1 MNEDPA
7 SLDRLHD
14 LVVPPPVPWW
24 PPTPGWWI
32 VIGFVVV
39 TLVAITVKGFI
50 RWQAAR
56 YRREALALLDDS
68 SIPSSQWP
76 AILKRCALA
85 AWPRTTVA
93 PLTGTMWEEF
103 FSDSAPK
110 ETPAPGTGNRIED
123 LAFSKH
129 ADESGLKDAASG
141 WIRHHRKEAQP

>member
-32 VIGFVVV
+32 VIGIVV
-39 TLVAITVKGFI
+39 TTLVVITAKAFI
-50 RWQAAR
+50 RWQANR
-56 YRREALALLDDS
+56 YRREALALLDD
-68 SIPSSQWP
+68 PSTPASEWP

-93 PLTGTMWEEF
+93 PLTGTTWERF
-103 FSDSAPK
+103 FRESAPRD
-110 ETPAPGTGNRIED
+110 TPAPGTGTEIED
-123 LAFSKH
+123 LGFNGEGGK
-129 ADESGLKDAASG
+129 DELKEAASD
-141 WIRHHRKEAQP
+141 WVRYHRKEAQP